1 MPILEVLK
9 AIKMEQLNT
18 KNVRNNF
25 PNYFIILSL
34 VMLIAGLVFGLL
46 SALIYIAPNIA
57 KSINFSM
64 LRPLHVTSVV
74 FWILLSSTGIIY
86 LALQNLFASK
96 LSKQIIAIQLSLWCV
111 AIVGIVYSYFNQQF
125 GGREYWE
132 FNPIWALPISLAWIL
147 FIIQFFIII
156 KKIKDKPVFIWMWMT
171 GVIFFLFT
179 FIENYLWVFPY
190 FRKNFIVDTTI
201 QWKVNGSLVGSWN
214 QLIYG
219 LAFYIMNKINNDNK
233 FVYSKQAFIM
243 YFLGLANLMF
253 NWSHHIYT
261 LPTQEYLRTV
271 GYVVSMSEW
280 IFFVNILYNWKKSVK
295 QMQIQ
300 YHYFPYRFVMMAD
313 FWVFINMFQ
322 AILMSIPALN
332 LYTHGTHITVAHAMG
347 TTIGINSMILL
358 GVIFEFVPT
367 KQLNFKILK
376 GLNIAFWAMQISL
389 FIFWLSLVFAGIKKG
404 IWQMTLN
411 QSSFHSMMQSLQP
424 TFIIFFIA
432 GIFLVLSIGFITFCL
447 VKAYY
452 NDCKTLFNNKKSSIE

>member
-1 MPILEVLK
+1 MV
-9 AIKMEQLNT
+9 QLNN
-18 KNVRNNF
+18 KNARNNF

-34 VMLIAGLVFGLL
+34 VMLILGLVFGLL
-46 SALIYIAPNIA
+46 SAFIYIEPNIA
-57 KSINFSM
+57 KSINFTM
-64 LRPLHVTSVV
+64 LRPLHVTSVI
-74 FWILLSSTGIIY
+74 FWILLASTGAIY
-86 LALQNLFASK
+86 LALQNLFTSK
-96 LSKQIIAIQLSLWCV
+96 LSKQIIAIQLLLWCI

-147 FIIQFFIII
+147 FIVQFFIII
-156 KKIKDKPVFIWMWMT
+156 KNIRDKPVFIWMWMT
-171 GVIFFLFT
+171 GVVFFLFT
-179 FIENYLWVFPY
+179 FIENYLWVFSY

-219 LAFYIMNKINNDNK
+219 LAFYLMNKINNDNK

-261 LPTQEYLRTV
+261 LPTQEYLRNI

-280 IFFVNILYNWKKSVK
+280 LFFVNILYNWKKSIK
-295 QMQIQ
+295 QIQIQ
-300 YHYFPYRFVMMAD
+300 YHYFPYRFIMMAD

-322 AILMSIPALN
+322 AILMSIPVLN

-347 TTIGINSMILL
+347 TTIGINSMILMGL
-358 GVIFEFVPT
+358 IFEFLPT
-367 KQLNFKILK
+367 KHFNIKTLKRLNF
-376 GLNIAFWAMQISL
+376 AFWVMQISL
-389 FIFWLSLVFAGIKKG
+389 FFFWLSLVFAGIKKG
-404 IWQMTLN
+404 IWQMTLQ

-424 TFIIFFIA
+424 TFSIFFIA
-432 GIFLVLSIGFITFCL
+432 GIILMLSIVYIALFLI
-447 VKAYY
+447 KAYY
-452 NDCKTLFNNKKSSIE
+452 SNCKILFHKKSSP